1 MHQSTLLAGFLRW
14 LLLIVVLGRV
24 GAEDAPPP
32 SGSGPVRNGSFHWSS
47 TVQEAK
53 AEPMGRFVTFAFGLT
68 NVSDQTASI
77 LGTESSC
84 ECTVA
89 ELPSKPWVFAP
100 GESGTIHVRMNIVGR
115 FGTVTK
121 VVAVETSQGIQ
132 QLLVRAKIP
141 VTPAPFNVSPRKMD
155 MEAARKDR
163 QVVFKGGCAAC
174 HALPAIGRHGK
185 DLFTKACAIC
195 HLAEH
200 RAEMVPDLAALNRPK
215 DAAYWRDM
223 VLHGREGTLMPAFGK
238 EAGGPLEPA
247 QVDSLVEYLLQ
258 AYPAAGAN
266 AKPGESER

>member
-1 MHQSTLLAGFLRW
+1 M
-14 LLLIVVLGRV
+14 
-24 GAEDAPPP
+24 
-32 SGSGPVRNGSFHWSS
+32 
-47 TVQEAK
+47 QEAK